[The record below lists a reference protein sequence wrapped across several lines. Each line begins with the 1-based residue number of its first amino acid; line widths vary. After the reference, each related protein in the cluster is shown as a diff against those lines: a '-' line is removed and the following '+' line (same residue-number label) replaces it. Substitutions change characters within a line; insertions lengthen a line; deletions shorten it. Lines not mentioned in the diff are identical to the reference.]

1 MLGTWVDIS
10 GGLSRNS
17 HIDRI
22 NENANR
28 ILGYI
33 CRNIKTKNQKVR
45 ETAYN
50 TIVRPQLKYVAA
62 VWDLHAK
69 DKSLQLE
76 KVQRRA
82 AP

>member
-1 MLGTWVDIS
+1 MLGTRVDIS

-45 ETAYN
+45 ETLQYN
-50 TIVRPQLKYVAA
+50 CPPSAEICSCCLGPPR
-62 VWDLHAK
+62 
-69 DKSLQLE
+69 
-76 KVQRRA
+76 
-82 AP
+82 